1 MWQTM
6 FISHVI
12 YLLKRRWSE
21 MLAVSL
27 WSAEQNPD
35 CPLHFSLVLCFVA
48 SFSSVTVSIKD
59 VLLDFDSR

>member
-1 MWQTM
+1 
-6 FISHVI
+6 
-12 YLLKRRWSE
+12 